1 MTTGSSSG
9 EGLCRPTAPDLL
21 EADEHGQV
29 GSEVRKIPEHKS
41 QGSSNYNTN
50 NNGNN
55 SLIDLSDEQIAVIK
69 QAEAR
74 LTPQQREQILRR
86 VSIQVPA
93 RVAQN
98 TERTPSG
105 KGKSID
111 PGNWGAA
118 NLNED
123 DINLDV
129 QKQIYESLQKPD
141 ILNNWQHFLKWQE
154 DENNRIAAIK
164 IAKDLEGQN
173 AHKQPSVKI
182 EETLDEPILSSS
194 R

>member
-1 MTTGSSSG
+1 MRESDPSEARDPRGGLTPEGVAWLPLRPASWTNDQSSTSG
-9 EGLCRPTAPDLL
+9 CTDLL

-129 QKQIYESLQKPD
+129 QKQIYEST
-141 ILNNWQHFLKWQE
+141 
-154 DENNRIAAIK
+154 
-164 IAKDLEGQN
+164 AK
-173 AHKQPSVKI
+173 A
-182 EETLDEPILSSS
+182 
-194 R
+194 